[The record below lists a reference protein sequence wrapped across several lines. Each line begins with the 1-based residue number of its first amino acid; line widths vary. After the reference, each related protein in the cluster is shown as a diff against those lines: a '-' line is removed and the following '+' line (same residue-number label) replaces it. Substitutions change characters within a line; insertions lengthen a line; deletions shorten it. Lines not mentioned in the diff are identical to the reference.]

1 LEFLQDH
8 GRNEKPVSGLI
19 SNFDFGGLSVLLC
32 FNKILIMD
40 FKSNYK
46 KSGEVEEVRYKM
58 DLNEFEIDSPDFTSY
73 LLIKEM

>member
-1 LEFLQDH
+1 
-8 GRNEKPVSGLI
+8 
-19 SNFDFGGLSVLLC
+19 
-32 FNKILIMD
+32 MD